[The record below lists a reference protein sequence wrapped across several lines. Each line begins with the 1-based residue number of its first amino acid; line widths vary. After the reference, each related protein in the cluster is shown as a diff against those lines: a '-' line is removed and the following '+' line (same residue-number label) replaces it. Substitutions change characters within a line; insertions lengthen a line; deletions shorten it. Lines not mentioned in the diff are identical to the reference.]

1 MKRLLF
7 TIAAACALVPST
19 AQETLTLGQCISMG
33 IENNLQLKT
42 ARNEAA
48 KGRHAVTENRAK
60 LLPQINAVAQMAD
73 NFNPPVSVTDGSA
86 YGKRRCSTTPR
97 PDCSCRCRSTTKR
110 CSRRSRLRS

>member
-19 AQETLTLGQCISMG
+19 AQETLTLGRCISMG

-48 KGRHAVTENRAK
+48 KGRHTVTENRAK
-60 LLPQINAVAQMAD
+60 LLPQINAVAQM
-73 NFNPPVSVTDGSA
+73 
-86 YGKRRCSTTPR
+86 R
-97 PDCSCRCRSTTKR
+97 
-110 CSRRSRLRS
+110 